1 MKCTCTCGHLQ
12 DRMILSI
19 ICFIDTNVQQ
29 CRGKQIKRG
38 GGLKRN
44 IDKQE
49 KVRMVISNFAK
60 ERRNF
65 LVWFLFNEQNI
76 DSTFR
81 IEHPFIIIHVYQNRM
96 YH

>member
-1 MKCTCTCGHLQ
+1 MESKLK
-12 DRMILSI
+12 
-19 ICFIDTNVQQ
+19 V
-29 CRGKQIKRG
+29 RG

-44 IDKQE
+44 INKQE

-81 IEHPFIIIHVYQNRM
+81 VLITVASFHYYTCVSDFNLSHVKTN
-96 YH
+96 

>member
-1 MKCTCTCGHLQ
+1 MESKLK
-12 DRMILSI
+12 
-19 ICFIDTNVQQ
+19 V
-29 CRGKQIKRG
+29 RG
-38 GGLKRN
+38 GEGLKRN
-44 IDKQE
+44 NDKQV

-81 IEHPFIIIHVYQNRM
+81 IYHPFIIIHVYQNRM

>member
-1 MKCTCTCGHLQ
+1 MSGAIVTKLQEEETIPSPVKYTCTYGHLQ

-38 GGLKRN
+38 GGGLKRN

-65 LVWFLFNEQNI
+65 LV
-76 DSTFR
+76 
-81 IEHPFIIIHVYQNRM
+81 
-96 YH
+96 